1 MSVEDNRGGS
11 SGLSVHEVTSKP
23 EIAQVL
29 RSSHDDIIRELGR
42 LDSLIAHSYEEIRR
56 LQDRRKPWEEA
67 LVHIE
72 ALLNINGQI
81 HSRPASMRV
90 ANSSSSITDAA
101 FALLQRTHEPTHYK
115 QIAAKL
121 QEDNVHIPGKN
132 PSATL
137 LSRISR
143 DKRFK
148 RSNRRGVYSLSTWRT
163 RSKNAEPKKR
173 PGRT

>member
-1 MSVEDNRGGS
+1 MSVEENRGDF

-29 RSSHDDIIRELGR
+29 RSSHDDIIKELER
-42 LDSLIAHSYEEIRR
+42 LDSLIAYRYEEIRR

-72 ALLNINGQI
+72 ALLSINGQK
-81 HSRPASMRV
+81 HNRQASMSV
-90 ANSSSSITDAA
+90 INSSSSITDAA

-115 QIAAKL
+115 EIAAKL
-121 QEDNVHIPGKN
+121 QEDNVYIPGKN

-148 RSNRRGVYSLSTWRT
+148 RSDKRGVYSLLTWRT
-163 RSKNAEPKKR
+163 RSKNAAPKKR
-173 PGRT
+173 PRRT